1 MPSNHP
7 REFRLP
13 CWVWAAPPFFV
24 ASWLRLRGIGT
35 LEAFVDE
42 AGNILAALDPRV
54 WAIVDPLG
62 QGRPWLSFLFRPAGW
77 FPIHALESARMM
89 CASAGLCTMVA
100 LGGTLYRLGGRAA
113 ALCGLWIWAVLPFA
127 VFHERLALQDPFVT
141 ALLAWA
147 MAILVGGRQA
157 EEKRRWIWLL
167 AAGAFFGTALL
178 QKISAVFALPWL
190 GLLYLALP
198 GAMAR
203 SAHRRALGMIAAG
216 TFLLLLSVGP
226 DLIQL
231 GQHSTRFGSLPTLAA
246 DDFFGAALG
255 RLKLWLAWYGGY
267 GGWPLGV
274 LSVAALVQ
282 GFRTRSRLVF
292 AATLGAGLSLLVA
305 ALFYARPFARY
316 LLPDQLPLV
325 LFLAL
330 GLGTAFTAM
339 TPRLAR
345 NALLV
350 GVIVALGAWLNV
362 SRQIAGSP
370 ATAPLPPDEI
380 SQYVTGPW
388 SGRGLGEVRRFL
400 AHYADKNNVR
410 CLVLTHRFQRP
421 GCYGLMLTELADPR
435 IGVVP
440 FTVYEPNELA
450 SARSGLLHA
459 SAGQPVAFFLLYEGS
474 LYPAPPWLD
483 APGSRTH
490 RVLTTPH
497 GDRDDF
503 TLFQFEP

>member
-1 MPSNHP
+1 MPPDHP

-13 CWVWAAPPFFV
+13 FWVWTAPPFLV
-24 ASWLRLRGIGT
+24 AAWLRLRGIGT

-42 AGNILAALDPRV
+42 AGNILTALDPRV

-77 FPIHALESARMM
+77 FPTHALESARTM
-89 CASAGLCTMVA
+89 CACAGLGTMAA
-100 LGGTLYRLGGRAA
+100 LGCTLYRLSGRAA

-147 MAILVGGRQA
+147 MALLVGGSQTEA
-157 EEKRRWIWLL
+157 KRSWIWFL
-167 AAGAFFGTALL
+167 AAGGCFGAALL

-198 GAMAR
+198 RTITRG
-203 SAHRRALGMIAAG
+203 AHRRALGLIAVGA
-216 TFLLLLSVGP
+216 LLPLLRLGP
-226 DLIQL
+226 DLFQL
-231 GQHSTRFGSLPTLAA
+231 GQHSARFGSLPTLAA
-246 DDFFGAALG
+246 EDFFGAAFG
-255 RLKLWLAWYGGY
+255 RFKLWLAWYDGY
-267 GGWPLGV
+267 GGWPLAV
-274 LSVAALVQ
+274 LGVAALVQ
-282 GFRTRSRLVF
+282 AFRTRSRLVS
-292 AATLGAGLSLLVA
+292 AAALGAGLSLLVA

-330 GLGTAFTAM
+330 GLGSAFTVM
-339 TPRLAR
+339 TPRVAR
-345 NALLV
+345 NALRV

-362 SRQIAGSP
+362 SRQIASSP

-380 SQYVTGPW
+380 GQYVTGPW

-400 AHYADKNNVR
+400 ADYADNNNVR

-421 GCYGLMLTELADPR
+421 GCYGLMLTELGDPR

-440 FTVYEPNELA
+440 YTIYEPAELTA
-450 SARSGLLHA
+450 ALPGLGKI
-459 SAGQPVAFFLLYEGS
+459 SAGQRVAFFLLYEGS

-483 APGSRTH
+483 APGGPAH

-497 GDRDDF
+497 GDRDNF
-503 TLFQFEP
+503 TLFQFKP